1 MSYQAIIAFILY
13 ALINAFTPG
22 PGNIL
27 ALTTVSNY
35 GWDKGKKLFYGI
47 FTGYYIVQIIC
58 ALFVFGLNE
67 FLNSIMS
74 MMKYIG
80 AGYILYL
87 SAHIAISKPMASEEQ
102 KSASFWK
109 GFILQFVNIK
119 IYMFGIT
126 ALSGYVVHYYTTLEA
141 LICFELII
149 ATIGTIATLTWIF
162 MGSLFN
168 ETYRKHFRLINILL
182 AFMLLQCA
190 WSMII
195 G

>member
-1 MSYQAIIAFILY
+1 MSHQAITAFIIY

-35 GWDKGKKLFYGI
+35 GWEKGKDLFYGI

-67 FLNSIMS
+67 FLNPIMS
-74 MMKYIG
+74 MMRYIG

-87 SAHIAISKPMASEEQ
+87 SFHIAISKPMEAESQ
-102 KSASFWK
+102 NSASFWK

-126 ALSGYVVHYYTTLEA
+126 ALSGYVVRYYTALEA

-162 MGSLFN
+162 MGKLFN
-168 ETYRKHFRLINILL
+168 ETYKKHFRIINILL
-182 AFMLLQCA
+182 AFILLQCS

-195 G
+195 E